1 VTFEGV
7 EMLNI
12 RNSEDHHKDRGLCEG
27 EEVARECI
35 VAEE

>member
-7 EMLNI
+7 ETLNI
-12 RNSEDHHKDRGLCEG
+12 RNSEDHHKDRSLRDG